1 MNIHKKVLSLILAI
15 SMITSLFIA
24 QTAEFSAKEQLVN
37 VALEATANADGE
49 DTNYGGLK
57 INMNDGDD
65 STMWTYPEVKFP
77 ARAWLEYEGSKN
89 IQKVVVKLAK
99 AQDPSTVDVTV
110 KVAKNGITT
119 ELVPF
124 GETKTNQPLGS
135 EVVFEVSEPIQASHV
150 FVELSN
156 PTQNGST
163 ENITFWPN
171 IAELETYEMQDV
183 KLSNYNDIAPQ
194 ADITTNGDN
203 PATSPS
209 TLVDGDYSTLYKFHN
224 AQLYD
229 QRYIDLTF
237 EDERS
242 IDAFEIAFEHLTTET
257 DRYDYHFTYSILGKK
272 AGSDDFVTL
281 VQSAKA
287 DRLDNY
293 YQSYKID
300 EAQYSVI
307 RILMENCTSTAGKGW
322 PAVADFKIYGSEAVI
337 DDSESIAWK
346 KPVHSNFGNSAQNIN
361 DGSKSTCWTGSYYPG
376 YVDIDL
382 EKNYYLDTVE
392 VFTPSNG
399 YSQYT
404 IYTSLDGRDFSKLA
418 EKQDKE
424 ACPAEGNIFNVTD
437 QNVEA
442 RYIDRKSVV

>member
-37 VALEATANADGE
+37 VALEATANADRE

-203 PATSPS
+203 PATPPS

-237 EDERS
+237 KDERS
-242 IDAFEIAFEHLTTET
+242 IDAFEIAFEHLTT
-257 DRYDYHFTYSILGKK
+257 K
-272 AGSDDFVTL
+272 
-281 VQSAKA
+281 
-287 DRLDNY
+287 
-293 YQSYKID
+293 
-300 EAQYSVI
+300 
-307 RILMENCTSTAGKGW
+307 
-322 PAVADFKIYGSEAVI
+322 
-337 DDSESIAWK
+337 
-346 KPVHSNFGNSAQNIN
+346 
-361 DGSKSTCWTGSYYPG
+361 
-376 YVDIDL
+376 
-382 EKNYYLDTVE
+382 
-392 VFTPSNG
+392 
-399 YSQYT
+399 
-404 IYTSLDGRDFSKLA
+404 
-418 EKQDKE
+418 
-424 ACPAEGNIFNVTD
+424 TD
-437 QNVEA
+437 QIGRAHV
-442 RYIDRKSVV
+442 